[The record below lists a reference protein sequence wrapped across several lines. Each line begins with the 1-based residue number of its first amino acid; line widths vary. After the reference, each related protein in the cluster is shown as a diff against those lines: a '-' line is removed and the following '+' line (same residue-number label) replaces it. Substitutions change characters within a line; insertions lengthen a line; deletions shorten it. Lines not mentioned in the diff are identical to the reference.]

1 MDSNAL
7 KAFVTIIDQGSF
19 SEAAETLH
27 LTQPAISKRLAALEN
42 QLGTPLLE
50 RSHRQIR
57 LTDAGARLL
66 PHARRILDE
75 VHNARLSLQDR
86 DGVVSGQLSL
96 IASHH
101 IGLHHLP
108 GWLQRLSQGYPEVSL
123 TLQFMD
129 SEGAYDQM
137 RKRTA
142 ELAFVTLSESM
153 DQSFEVHARWRDE
166 MAFVVSPDHP
176 LASMESPDLRALSG
190 YDALLPEAGTATY
203 RSISRLFL
211 DADLPLNLPMPTNYL
226 ETLKVMTGVGLGWS
240 VLPVSMVDDTLR
252 VLPLSHRVSRY
263 LGAIGLRGRTLSPQ
277 ARALLGIAGEI
288 R

>member
-7 KAFVTIIDQGSF
+7 KAFVTIVDQGSF
-19 SEAAETLH
+19 SEAAENLH

-75 VHNARLSLQDR
+75 VHNARLALQD
-86 DGVVSGQLSL
+86 GASEVSGHLAL

-108 GWLQRLSQGYPEVSL
+108 AWLQRLSREYPEVSL
-123 TLQFMD
+123 GLQFMD

-153 DQSFEVHARWRDE
+153 DQSFEVHVRWEDR

-176 LASMESPDLRALSG
+176 LAQLDSPGLAELSR

-203 RSISRLFL
+203 RTVSRLFL
-211 DADLPLNLPMPTNYL
+211 DADLPLNLPMPTNYM
-226 ETLKVMTGVGLGWS
+226 ETLKVMAGVGLGWS
-240 VLPVSMVDDTLR
+240 VLPVNMVDESLK
-252 VLPLSHRVSRY
+252 VVPVPHRVSRF

>member
-7 KAFVTIIDQGSF
+7 KAFITIIDQGSF

-50 RSHRQIR
+50 RRHRQIR

-75 VHNARLSLQDR
+75 VHNARLALQD
-86 DGVVSGQLSL
+86 GAGEVSGHLAL

-108 GWLQRLSQGYPEVSL
+108 AWLQRLSREYPEVSL
-123 TLQFMD
+123 GLQFMD

-153 DQSFEVHARWRDE
+153 DQSFEVHVRWEDR

-176 LASMESPDLRALSG
+176 LAQLDSPGLAELSR

-203 RSISRLFL
+203 RTVSRLFL
-211 DADLPLNLPMPTNYL
+211 DADLPLNLPMPTNYM
-226 ETLKVMTGVGLGWS
+226 ETLKVMACVGLGWS
-240 VLPVSMVDDTLR
+240 VLPVNMVDESLK
-252 VLPLSHRVSRY
+252 VVPVPHRVSRF

>member
-1 MDSNAL
+1 MDSSAL
-7 KAFVTIIDQGSF
+7 KAFVTIVDQGSF

-50 RSHRQIR
+50 RSHRKIR

-75 VHNARLSLQDR
+75 VHNARLALQD
-86 DGVVSGQLSL
+86 GAGEVSGHLAL

-108 GWLQRLSQGYPEVSL
+108 AWLQRLSREYPEVSL
-123 TLQFMD
+123 GLQFMD

-153 DQSFEVHARWRDE
+153 DQSLEVHVRWEDR
-166 MAFVVSPDHP
+166 MAFVVAPDHP
-176 LASMESPDLRALSG
+176 LATLDRPGLGELSR

-203 RSISRLFL
+203 RSVSRLFL
-211 DADLPLNLPMPTNYL
+211 GEDLPLSLPMPTNYM
-226 ETLKVMTGVGLGWS
+226 ETLKVMAGVGLGWS
-240 VLPVSMVDDTLR
+240 VLPVSMVDDSLK
-252 VLPLSHRVSRY
+252 VLSVPHRVSRF
-263 LGAIGLRGRTLSPQ
+263 LGAVGLRGRTLSPQ
-277 ARALLGIAGEI
+277 ARALLEIAGEI

>member
-7 KAFVTIIDQGSF
+7 KAFVTIVDQGSF
-19 SEAAETLH
+19 SEAAENLH

-75 VHNARLSLQDR
+75 VHNARLALQD
-86 DGVVSGQLSL
+86 GAGEVSGHLAL

-108 GWLQRLSQGYPEVSL
+108 AWLQRLSREYPEVSL
-123 TLQFMD
+123 GLQFMD

-153 DQSFEVHARWRDE
+153 DQSFEVHVRWEDR

-176 LASMESPDLRALSG
+176 LAQLDSPGLAELSR
-190 YDALLPEAGTATY
+190 YDALLPEVGTATY
-203 RSISRLFL
+203 RTVSRLFL
-211 DADLPLNLPMPTNYL
+211 DADLPLNLPMPTNYM
-226 ETLKVMTGVGLGWS
+226 E
-240 VLPVSMVDDTLR
+240 R
-252 VLPLSHRVSRY
+252 
-263 LGAIGLRGRTLSPQ
+263 
-277 ARALLGIAGEI
+277 
-288 R
+288 

>member
-7 KAFVTIIDQGSF
+7 KAFITIVDQGSF

-75 VHNARLSLQDR
+75 VHNARLALQD
-86 DGVVSGQLSL
+86 GAGEVSGHLAL

-108 GWLQRLSQGYPEVSL
+108 AWLQRLSREYPEVSL
-123 TLQFMD
+123 GLQFMD

-153 DQSFEVHARWRDE
+153 DQSFEVHVRWEDR

-176 LASMESPDLRALSG
+176 LAQLDSPGLAELSR

-203 RSISRLFL
+203 RTVSRLFL
-211 DADLPLNLPMPTNYL
+211 DADLPLNLPMPTNYM
-226 ETLKVMTGVGLGWS
+226 ETLKVMAGVGLGWS
-240 VLPVSMVDDTLR
+240 VLPVNMVDESLK
-252 VLPLSHRVSRY
+252 VVPVPHRVSRF

-277 ARALLGIAGEI
+277 ARALLAIAGEI

>member
-7 KAFVTIIDQGSF
+7 KAFITVVDQGSF

-27 LTQPAISKRLAALEN
+27 LTQPAVSKRLAALEN

-50 RSHRQIR
+50 RSHRRVR

-75 VHNARLSLQDR
+75 VHNARVALQDR
-86 DGVVSGQLSL
+86 DGEVAGHLAL

-108 GWLQRLSQGYPEVSL
+108 AWLRRLNREYPEVSL
-123 TLQFMD
+123 GLQFMD
-129 SEGAYDQM
+129 SEGAYDRM

-153 DQSFEVHARWRDE
+153 DQSFEVHVRWEDR
-166 MAFVVSPDHP
+166 MAFVVAPDHP
-176 LASMESPDLRALSG
+176 LATLEAPDLDALSR

-203 RSISRLFL
+203 RTVSRLFL
-211 DADLPLNLPMPTNYL
+211 SADLPLNLPMPTNYM
-226 ETLKVMTGVGLGWS
+226 ETLKVMAGVGLGWS

-252 VLPLSHRVSRY
+252 VLPVPHRVSRF

-277 ARALLGIAGEI
+277 ARALLAIAGEI